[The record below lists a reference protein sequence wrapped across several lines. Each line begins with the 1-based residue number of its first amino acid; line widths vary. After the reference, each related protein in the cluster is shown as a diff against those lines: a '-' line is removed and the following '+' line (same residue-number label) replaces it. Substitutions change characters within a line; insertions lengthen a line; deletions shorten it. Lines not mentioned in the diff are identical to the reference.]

1 MLKSQRG
8 LSALI
13 LVITLVLLV
22 ALGYIAFKLYIE
34 PAKIPVK
41 NQSQTQDPQVI
52 TKDSFSKPTTQSE
65 TLANP
70 ASVNCAQKG
79 GILKIMKNG
88 SGAEF
93 GLCQFEDDQACEEWA
108 FMRGQ
113 CPPGGVKTIGFDN
126 DAQAYCAW
134 LGGQTEASES
144 AVCALPD
151 GKSCSV
157 DTLWNGQCN

>member
-1 MLKSQRG
+1 MPKSQQG
-8 LSALI
+8 LSTLILIII
-13 LVITLVLLV
+13 LVIVA
-22 ALGYIAFKLYIE
+22 ALGYIAYKLYIE
-34 PAKIPVK
+34 PAKMPAK
-41 NQSQTQDPQVI
+41 NQSQAQDPQVI
-52 TKDSFSKPTTQSE
+52 TKDSFSKSTAQSE

-88 SGAEF
+88 AGAEF
-93 GLCQFEDDQACEEWA
+93 GLCQFEDDQSCEEWA
-108 FMRGQ
+108 FMWGE
-113 CPPGGVKTIGFDN
+113 CPPGGVKTIGLDN

-144 AVCALPD
+144 AICTLPG

-157 DTLWNGQCN
+157 DTLWNGICY